1 MKWYIAKCYYSG
13 NRVVELR
20 TQACDTVGL
29 EPIAAAIAYGFTG
42 RMPVKVKFDLCPIQM
57 GATT

>member
-1 MKWYIAKCYYSG
+1 MKWYIAKCYYNG
-13 NRVVELR
+13 GRVVKFR

-29 EPIAAAIAYGFTG
+29 KPIAAAIAYGFTG
-42 RMPVKVKFDLCPIQM
+42 RIPVEIVFDLCPIQM